1 MDRLLPVF
9 CGVVARTSAA
19 WAADGAVGGPCGSR
33 ARSVGPDRQRSP
45 LFLAGA
51 RPLKQLLLAG
61 VALILIGGPASAAD
75 VPLRMPAK
83 APPEIATP
91 TKFTWTGCYI
101 GGHVGGGWGR
111 KDLSNPTGFALSDG
125 SPLFTG
131 TSLSLDQPI
140 SGLLGGGQ
148 AGCKYQVA
156 PRWVVGIDGD
166 FSAAHLVGTNELTLN
181 PFAVAP
187 GVEVPTMFR
196 AKTDWLASATANL
209 GYASNR
215 LLLYAKGGAA
225 WAHDKYALTTPS
237 VFTGFTTVAPA
248 DFEGRETRTGWTAGA
263 GIEYAFWNHFSAKLE
278 YDYYGF
284 GKRNVHFV
292 DQLSPTGSA
301 GDVDIKQHIHA
312 IKFGINYYFWDV
324 AAPAAENPS
333 GLVTKAPAPASA
345 WTTTLNSEARYF
357 SWQSNRGTP
366 TSVAPTS
373 GGGRGAELY
382 IPYALQLVG
391 RPSEDFKIELLG
403 RGGWVWARQS
413 TAGLTG
419 EVATATD
426 TVASGTVTYLGLNGF
441 QPFASVNLNLPT
453 GQSALFGPAA
463 NARMDP
469 DMVDIASFG
478 EGFNIGPT
486 LGFNLP
492 VSSSLIFT
500 TSVGYTRRGGYL
512 REGTLSPIP
521 GSPPPT
527 IQTPTNVEPGDA
539 LTVTQSVGFQVGQLS
554 GKITGSVSDSRPTVE
569 NGVPLYKAGRRFLA
583 TGTWSYN
590 WTDVGVTTLTAAA
603 SHANRNKVEFAAMPA
618 VLVTEM
624 TNTNSNLYRV
634 GLQHLFPLTQQFWA
648 GPLGSFLFRDHNG
661 YDQTTLQF
669 VPAKE
674 RWSAGV
680 LARYAAS
687 ENLTLNA
694 RAEHVWTHENVNP
707 APKVDAFNGFL
718 PIITDTVPVV
728 SSSGWQFVVGAL
740 AKF

>member
-1 MDRLLPVF
+1 MRIVLLT
-9 CGVVARTSAA
+9 GVGLMVLGGSA
-19 WAADGAVGGPCGSR
+19 WG
-33 ARSVGPDRQRSP
+33 
-45 LFLAGA
+45 
-51 RPLKQLLLAG
+51 
-61 VALILIGGPASAAD
+61 AD
-75 VPLRMPAK
+75 VPVRMPVK
-83 APPEIATP
+83 VPPVVAPPAV
-91 TKFTWTGCYI
+91 FTWTGCYV

-111 KDLSNPTGFALSDG
+111 KDWSNASGFELSNSTPLFAV
-125 SPLFTG
+125 SPLF
-131 TSLSLDQPI
+131 LKEDV
-140 SGLLGGGQ
+140 SGFLGGGQ
-148 AGCKYQVA
+148 AGCKYQFA
-156 PRWVVGIDGD
+156 SRWVVGIDGD
-166 FSAAHLVGTNELTLN
+166 FSAAHIVGTQQLAPSATVGQVLLGLPTT
-181 PFAVAP
+181 PF
-187 GVEVPTMFR
+187 
-196 AKTDWLASATANL
+196 AKTDWLASATGNL
-209 GYASNR
+209 GYAFDR

-225 WAHDKYALTTPS
+225 WAHDKYSLVVIPG
-237 VFTGFTTVAPA
+237 VVGINPA
-248 DFEGRETRTGWTAGA
+248 DFEARETRAGWTAGG
-263 GIEYAFWNHFSAKLE
+263 GIEYAFRKNFSAKIE

-324 AAPAAENPS
+324 AAPAPENPT
-333 GLVTKAPAPASA
+333 GLVTKAPASAPASA
-345 WTTTLNSEARYF
+345 WTETFNSEARYF
-357 SWQSNRGTP
+357 SWQSNRGSP

-419 EVATATD
+419 EVSTATD
-426 TVASGTVTYLGLNGF
+426 TVASGTVTYLGFNGF
-441 QPFASVNLNLPT
+441 QPFASINLNLPT
-453 GQSALFGPAA
+453 GQSALFGSAA

-469 DMVDIASFG
+469 DLVDIASFG

-492 VSSSLIFT
+492 ITSSLIFT
-500 TSVGYTRRGGYL
+500 TSVGYTRRGDYL

-527 IQTPTNVEPGDA
+527 IQAPTTVEPGDA
-539 LTVTQSVGFQVGQLS
+539 LTITQSVGFQVGQLS
-554 GKITGSVSDSRPTVE
+554 GKITGSVSDSRPTIE
-569 NGVPLYKAGRRFLA
+569 NGVPLFKAGRRFLA

-590 WTDVGVTTLTAAA
+590 WPDIGVTTLTAAA
-603 SHANRNKVEFAAMPA
+603 SHADRNKVEFAAMPT

-634 GLQHLFPLTQQFWA
+634 GLQHLFPATQQFWV

-661 YDQTTLQF
+661 YDPTTLQF

-687 ENLTLNA
+687 EMLTFNA
-694 RAEHVWTHENVNP
+694 RVEHIWIHENVNP
-707 APKVDAFNGFL
+707 APKVDAFNAFL
-718 PIITDTVPVV
+718 PVVADTVPVV
-728 SSSGWQFVVGAL
+728 SGKGWQFVVVAL
-740 AKF
+740 AKY